1 MPFIISKSFPF
12 ICKEAGKKKIVNN
25 IILHAMIKI
34 KFLGL
39 NNKELTRIH
48 WAFCVTTNMA
58 DRWPNI

>member
-12 ICKEAGKKKIVNN
+12 ICKEAGKKKLVNN

-39 NNKELTRIH
+39 NNKELTRLH
-48 WAFCVTTNMA
+48 SAFCVTTNMA